1 MAQPPGLLLWFTGVP
16 GAGKSFVARS
26 LAASL
31 RALSLP
37 VTLLDGDAV
46 RPLLDPRH
54 GYDGPGRAAFYA
66 TLTNLALHLADQ
78 GHLVLVAATAHLR
91 AFRDEARRR
100 APERFLEIFV
110 DAPPDLARLQDARRA
125 AHVYG
130 SSIKNV
136 PGQDIAYEPPLQPE
150 LVLHPGN
157 RAQALPLL
165 LSLVSPRLAPLEGA
179 MKTVIQ
185 GLYLS
190 LALPEGVLV
199 PEQRALCARWGLAP
213 RPELH
218 ATVLYLGEVE
228 LRQALALHAVL
239 ARWGRWSELRLRGT
253 GVGAAEE
260 QEPPCL
266 LDAGAMEAPS
276 PLARVAWWSVEG
288 GEPLRALRAAALEA
302 CASVGI
308 PVEQAGEDYFPH
320 LTLGSWRPE
329 GDPFWDQHVLPKR
342 PSIAPSGPPE
352 IPLWCAHLTSSRL
365 HPASLLPLFFFR

>member
-26 LAASL
+26 FAASL

-37 VTLLDGDAV
+37 VSLLDGDAI
-46 RPLLDPRH
+46 RALIDPRH
-54 GYDGPGRAAFYA
+54 GHDEHGRAAFYA
-66 TLTNLALHLADQ
+66 TLTNLALHLLDQ
-78 GHLVLVAATAHLR
+78 GHIVLVAATAHLR
-91 AFRDEARRR
+91 AFRDETRRR

-110 DAPPDLARLQDARRA
+110 DAPPDLARLQDAGRPAR
-125 AHVYG
+125 VYG

-136 PGQDIAYEPPLQPE
+136 PGQDVAYEPPLQPE

-157 RAQALPLL
+157 RAQAVPLL

-179 MKTVIQ
+179 MKTAIQ

-190 LALPEGVLV
+190 LALPDGALV
-199 PEQRALCARWGLAP
+199 PEQRELCARWGLVP

-228 LRQALALHAVL
+228 LRQALALHAALV
-239 ARWGRWSELRLRGT
+239 RWGRWSELRLGGT

-266 LDAGAMEAPS
+266 LDAGAMATPS
-276 PLARVAWWSVEG
+276 GFARVAWWSVEG

-302 CASVGI
+302 CASVGV
-308 PVEQAGEDYFPH
+308 PVARAGEDYFPH

-329 GDPFWDQHVLPKR
+329 GDPFWDQHVLPKG
-342 PSIAPSGPPE
+342 PSVAPSGPPE
-352 IPLWCAHLTSSRL
+352 IPLRCAHLTSSRL
-365 HPASLLPLFFFR
+365 YPASLLPLFFFG